1 MTEVTTAT
9 VYAVGVPIILLMIA
23 AEAIV
28 SSWKNTRFYET
39 RDTAGTLGMLAG
51 NIVVAGLVK
60 GSAFAFYIYLYNQVS
75 PFRVN
80 DLMPTWAVWVLT
92 FAAIDLNFYCWHR
105 ASHRVR
111 ALWALHMN
119 HHCSQEMN
127 FTVSFRQPWLAPLF
141 KIPFF
146 AALPLLGFDPTITVV
161 AGVVST
167 LWGVVGHT
175 RWINKLGPL
184 EWILNTPSHHRVH
197 HGSNPEYVDKNYGN
211 LLIIWDRLLG
221 TFAEE
226 RTPVKFGLIHDVDTQ
241 NPLTL
246 TVMIWRSIISDL
258 KSSTSFNDSL
268 GYIFG
273 PPDWRPQPKR
283 ATQLSPG
290 RVK

>member
-1 MTEVTTAT
+1 
-9 VYAVGVPIILLMIA
+9 MIF

-28 SSWKNTRFYET
+28 SAWKNHRFYEA
-39 RDTAGTLGMLAG
+39 RDTLGTLGMFGG
-51 NIVVAGLVK
+51 NVVMAGLFQ
-60 GSAFAFYIYLYNQVS
+60 GSSFALYLYLYHYVS
-75 PFRVN
+75 PIRIN
-80 DLMPTWAVWVLT
+80 DLLPVWAVWVLT

-105 ASHRVR
+105 TSHRVR
-111 ALWALHMN
+111 VLWAQHMN
-119 HHCSQEMN
+119 HHCSTEMN
-127 FTVSFRQPWLAPLF
+127 FTVAFRQPWLAPLF

-175 RWINKLGPL
+175 RWIGKLGPL
-184 EWILNTPSHHRVH
+184 EWVFNTPSHHRVH

-226 RTPVKFGLIHDVDTQ
+226 REPVVYGLIKNVDTQ

-246 TVMIWRSIISDL
+246 TVMIWHKMLVDLRSSV
-258 KSSTSFNDSL
+258 SFGDGL
-268 GYIFG
+268 AYVFG
-273 PPDWRPQPKR
+273 PPGWRPQ
-283 ATQLSPG
+283 ASAGADALDSPD
-290 RVK
+290 